1 MKIFC
6 KKSCDMCPTSTL
18 ASITTT
24 AATTPS
30 SVIECV
36 DSPEY
41 ESMCPKWAKTGHC
54 TTSSGFMKMFCQKS
68 CDMCP
73 TIECVD
79 SPEYESKCPKWAK
92 TGHCTTSSGFMKMF
106 CKKSCNMCPKR

>member
-1 MKIFC
+1 MFC
-6 KKSCDMCPTSTL
+6 QKSCDMCPT
-18 ASITTT
+18 
-24 AATTPS
+24 
-30 SVIECV
+30 IECV

-41 ESMCPKWAKTGHC
+41 ESKCPKWAKTGHC

-106 CKKSCNMCPKR
+106 CKKSCNMCPKRGKKRSFKPHFNIEPYH